1 MTRAVLSI
9 GSNIGDRRAHLQTA
23 VAALGRSVRAVSS
36 IYRTPPWGGVE
47 QDDFYNIVV
56 IAEDEQDGWDQWLQR
71 CHELEQAAGRERPVR
86 WGPRTLDAD
95 VITVE
100 LHGHPVIS
108 DDPEL
113 TLPHP
118 RAAARGFVLVPWA
131 EVDPT
136 AELPGSGPI
145 ADLIERLDT
154 AGITRVGHVR

>member
-1 MTRAVLSI
+1 M
-9 GSNIGDRRAHLQTA
+9 GDRKAHLQTA
-23 VAALGRSVRAVSS
+23 VAALGRTVRAVSA

-47 QDDFYNIVV
+47 QEDFYNVV
-56 IAEDEQDGWDQWLQR
+56 VLAENGLVDEAHWWWDR
-71 CHELEQAAGRERPVR
+71 CQQLEQAAGRVRAVR

-100 LHGHPVIS
+100 LHGRQVRS

-118 RAAARGFVLVPWA
+118 RAAERAFVLVPWV

-136 AELPGSGPI
+136 AQLPGSGPI
-145 ADLIERLDT
+145 ADLLEGLET
-154 AGITRVGHVR
+154 NGITRVGHVR